1 MALVPLRISSV
12 DCLTWLHQLLNIVEH
27 CYRSDMPCINLPICN
42 NKTNYLSKKS
52 LPQLPTWLQLQICC
66 PQNVE
71 AQNITC
77 KYTIAAHSKWRVD
90 KKIRY
95 QTQFTEYS
103 NYSNARQEHSL
114 EIKSYSCLQRSVFW
128 FYWIYKTKGLC
139 KSLWIVESL
148 KSTGFWRKVFA

>member
-12 DCLTWLHQLLNIVEH
+12 GLDCSYWTLSSIA
-27 CYRSDMPCINLPICN
+27 YRSDMPCINLPICN

-90 KKIRY
+90 KKRRY

-103 NYSNARQEHSL
+103 NYSNARQKHSL
-114 EIKSYSCLQRSVFW
+114 EVEPYSCLQRSVFW
-128 FYWIYKTKGLC
+128 FYWIYKTKGLNLC
-139 KSLWIVESL
+139 E
-148 KSTGFWRKVFA
+148 